1 MGRVI
6 VEFPECREVFVGN
19 KSQGNN
25 RNAQG
30 EYLILLIGDGLQT
43 FSLGGAKD
51 YTPLSQT
58 IQVVSGTVIIPQRV
72 VFQKRAVFQTNA

>member
-6 VEFPECREVFVGN
+6 VEFPECREVFVGD

-25 RNAQG
+25 RDEQG

-43 FSLGGAKD
+43 FRLGGIKN
-51 YTPLSQT
+51 YTPLSQSV
-58 IQVVSGTVIIPQRV
+58 QVGGGSVIIPQRV
-72 VFQKRAVFQTNA
+72 VFQRNAS

>member
-6 VEFPECREVFVGN
+6 VEFPECREVFVGD

-25 RNAQG
+25 RDEQG

-43 FSLGGAKD
+43 FSLGGARN
-51 YTPLSQT
+51 YTPLSQSV
-58 IQVVSGTVIIPQRV
+58 QVGAGSVINPQRL
-72 VFQKRAVFQTNA
+72 VFRRNA

>member
-6 VEFPECREVFVGN
+6 VEFPECREVFVGD

-25 RNAQG
+25 RDEQG

-43 FSLGGAKD
+43 FSLGGEKN
-51 YTPLSQT
+51 YTPLSRPV
-58 IQVVSGTVIIPQRV
+58 QVGSGSVINPQRV
-72 VFQKRAVFQTNA
+72 VFHKNA